1 MSLKVNPITSVTSAG
16 SRFDAA
22 DHELDINAVT
32 SNPLSLNDIAVGLT
46 LDQKFY
52 ILKRL
57 DLSHL
62 TTFED
67 LPPNAIFMMEKILAL
82 DITEAEEILKQFLVD
97 HDSDLNI
104 PTEEIEFVE
113 HLLKRSPQGSNSFE
127 QETAQNLGFSE
138 VKQTSSGNLLSKEKE
153 ATAVNETTSF
163 SSLESLDF
171 KTIFDWE
178 LQAKTEAGLI
188 AYWSPYPEV
197 RSVTDP
203 YDDASVPCETWR
215 VYFLGLV
222 WVVIG
227 SVINEYFYNRR
238 PSISLRSSVV
248 QLFLYPCG
256 KFLDTFIPKKTILIW
271 KWKLE
276 LNPGPW
282 SHKEQL
288 LATLCYSVS
297 GAAVYAS
304 SFITI
309 QKLDIFYGESFVSFG
324 YQILLVLASN
334 FMGFGLAGIFRKFVI
349 YPVTSIWPTILPTLA
364 LNKALVQPEK
374 KEKIH
379 GWTISRYY
387 FFIAVFVFSF
397 LWFWVPDYLFTAL
410 STFNWLTWIAPDN
423 FNLAAITGMQ
433 SGLGLNPVS
442 TFDWNIMSLN
452 TPLAVP
458 FFAQLNNYFGM
469 VLGFFVIVGLWWSN
483 YKWTGYLPINS
494 NSIFTNTGDY
504 YAVRSVLTDD
514 GKLDQEKYEK
524 VGPPFYTAANLVTYG
539 AFFAVYPL
547 NVVYVLLTDWK
558 RLWFAI
564 CAMAK
569 SMNLKKKTSAYD
581 GFNDPFSRSMT
592 KYKEVPEWVFIIV
605 LLISIVFSIIC
616 VKCFPLNTPVW
627 TIFFALGMNF
637 VFLLPFCVVYSTTG
651 TAVSINV
658 LLELI
663 IGYALPGNGTA
674 LNFVKTLGTNIDAQA
689 ENYITNQKQAHYLR
703 IPPRALF
710 RVQIISS
717 IVYSFVCVGILNL
730 AINTIEDYC
739 TPHQKQKFSCPNSTT
754 FYSASVLWG
763 VIGPKK
769 VFGHLYPV
777 LQWCFLIGFLL
788 AFPCWALRKWGRR
801 TIVGKY
807 FHPVVAVFGF
817 IQYAPYNLSYY
828 TPGMILSFFFMY
840 VIRKRMTAWWE
851 KYNYILSGGLDA
863 GVAFSSIIIFFAVQY
878 HAKNIDWWG
887 NTVNTK
893 GLDYVAPARLNATT
907 QAPDG
912 YFGPRIG
919 HFP

>member
-1 MSLKVNPITSVTSAG
+1 MAEKVNPITSVTSAG
-16 SRFDAA
+16 NRLDAA
-22 DHELDINAVT
+22 DHELDLNAVT
-32 SNPLSLNDIAVGLT
+32 SNPLSLGDVAAGLT

-52 ILKRL
+52 ILRRL
-57 DLSHL
+57 EFGHL
-62 TTFED
+62 TTFDD
-67 LPPNAIFMMEKILAL
+67 LPPTAAFMIEKIQTL
-82 DITEAEEILKQFLVD
+82 DIAEAEEILKQFLED
-97 HDSDLNI
+97 HDTDLNI
-104 PTEEIEFVE
+104 PNEEIDFVE
-113 HLLKRSPQGSNSFE
+113 LLVEKSPRNAARGDVK
-127 QETAQNLGFSE
+127 TMGFSE
-138 VKQTSSGNLLSKEKE
+138 LEKE
-153 ATAVNETTSF
+153 HSDKEHTAVNELVSL
-163 SSLESLDF
+163 SSLESMDF
-171 KTIFDWE
+171 KKVFDWE

-203 YDDASVPCETWR
+203 YDDASTPCETWR
-215 VYFLGLV
+215 VYFLGMI
-222 WVVIG
+222 WVAIG
-227 SVINEYFYNRR
+227 SVINEYFYNRM
-238 PSISLRSSVV
+238 PSISLRSLVV

-256 KFLDTFIPKKTILIW
+256 KFLEAVVPKKTIKIW
-271 KWKLE
+271 KWSIE

-304 SFITI
+304 SFITL
-309 QKLDIFYGESFVSFG
+309 QKLDIFYGEKFVDFG

-334 FMGFGLAGIFRKFVI
+334 FMGFGFAGIFRKFVI
-349 YPVTSIWPTILPTLA
+349 YPVHSIWPTILPTLA
-364 LNKALVQPEK
+364 LNKALIQPEK

-379 GWTISRYY
+379 GWTISRYS
-387 FFIAVFVFSF
+387 FFFAVFAFSF

-410 STFNWLTWIAPDN
+410 SSFNWITWIAPN
-423 FNLAAITGMQ
+423 NLNLATITGMS
-433 SGLGLNPVS
+433 SGLGLNPIS
-442 TFDWNIMSLN
+442 TFDWNIMGMNS
-452 TPLAVP
+452 PLAIP
-458 FFAQLNNYFGM
+458 FFAQLNNFCGM
-469 VLGFFVIVGLWWSN
+469 IIGFFVIVGLWWTN
-483 YKWTGYLPINS
+483 YKWTAYLPINS
-494 NSIFTNTGDY
+494 NQIFTNQGEIY
-504 YAVRSVLTDD
+504 QVQAVLLDKGT
-514 GKLDQEKYEK
+514 LDQEKYEK
-524 VGPPFYTAANLVTYG
+524 VGPPFYSAANLVVYG

-547 NVVYVLLTDWK
+547 NVVYVLLTDYK

-564 CAMAK
+564 KSMIK
-569 SMNLKKKTSAYD
+569 SMNFKKKTSAYD

-592 KYKEVPEWVFIIV
+592 KYKEVPEWCFLII
-605 LLISIVFSIIC
+605 LLISVVFAIVC
-616 VKCFPLNTPVW
+616 VKAYPLNTPVW

-710 RVQIISS
+710 RVQMISS
-717 IVYSFVCVGILNL
+717 IIYSFVSVGVLNL
-730 AINTIEDYC
+730 AIDTIEDYC
-739 TPHQKQKFSCPNSTT
+739 TSGQPQRFSCPNTTT

-788 AFPCWALRKWGRR
+788 AFPCWALRKWGRK
-801 TIVGKY
+801 TVIGKY
-807 FHPVVAVFGF
+807 VHPVVVVFGF
-817 IQYAPYNLSYY
+817 LQYAPYNLSYY
-828 TPGMILSFFFMY
+828 IPGMILSFIFMY
-840 VIRKRMTAWWE
+840 LIRKRKTAWWE
-851 KYNYILSGGLDA
+851 KYNYILSGGMDA

-878 HAKNIDWWG
+878 HAKNIEWWG
-887 NTVNTK
+887 NTVNDN
-893 GLDYVAPARLNATT
+893 GIDAMRPSRLNVTT
-907 QAPDG
+907 DAPDG